1 MRITRLSWTNYK
13 GLADGAIDADGS
25 DVMISGRNGVGK
37 STIAEMISFVLFGLD
52 KGKSIKPFEDGR
64 VQHDSELVHG
74 AQITFDDGTTLS
86 RKIGGNTDGFRYFVN
101 GKRKS
106 AGEFNNL
113 VSNITHGGGELV
125 INPFYFHDD
134 KKFSKDKRYN
144 LLLKIFGLKV
154 RDFLTPD
161 EATLLNGQTADEFI
175 DTAKSE
181 LKSLKRDADKIPP
194 ARIDDFAIRLSKPP
208 VDYSDEIKRVE
219 SQIARLEVDIS
230 ELETAR
236 DKLNQSAATNI
247 KAEYD
252 SIIRQADTLKQTIA
266 RNQRELDRKENYFKN
281 LSDEY
286 HTVKKSEAGI
296 CPTCKQKMPEAQ
308 FKDAKKKRMSEL
320 IIEGK
325 AVKADIESLTA
336 LIDADNKTLFEL
348 GQRAGELST
357 AANEQSAN
365 ENNRRERLAEVK
377 RAIADNQSEMNKFRD
392 ALADRKAKMQVDAD
406 NRAEDMKRMNELQA
420 ELKELNKKIAKLEA
434 NINAAK
440 FIRQRIVDSLE
451 EKINSHFSSVKFKL
465 FNVVASTGEAKPA
478 CETVMHDV
486 PYSAL
491 SRGEKLRCALET
503 FKVIQ
508 AYYKTEMPL
517 IIDNAE
523 SYTLKIDLPNQ
534 LWLFKVTDDKLVI
547 EVQKARLAA

>member
-25 DVMISGRNGVGK
+25 DVTISGRNGVGK
-37 STIAEMISFVLFGLD
+37 STIAEMILFVLFGLG
-52 KGKSIKPFEDGR
+52 KGESIKPFEGGR

-74 AQITFDDGTTLS
+74 AQIIFDDGTTLS
-86 RKIGGNTDGFRYFVN
+86 RKIGGNTEGFRYFVN

-134 KKFSKDKRYN
+134 KKFSKEERRD
-144 LLLKIFGLKV
+144 LLLKMFGVKESDL
-154 RDFLTPD
+154 LTPD
-161 EATLLNGQTADEFI
+161 EITLLDGQTADEFI

-181 LKSLKRDADKIPP
+181 LKSLKRDADKIP
-194 ARIDDFAIRLSKPP
+194 ARIDELAMRLAKPP
-208 VDYSDEIKRVE
+208 VDHTAEIKQIE

-252 SIIRQADTLKQTIA
+252 SIMRQADTLKQTIA
-266 RNQRELDRKENYFKN
+266 RNERELGRKKN
-281 LSDEY
+281 QCQNLRDEWLK
-286 HTVKKSEAGI
+286 VNRSEPGF
-296 CPTCKQKMPEAQ
+296 CPTCKQKMPETQ
-308 FKDAKKKRMSEL
+308 FKDAKEKRLDE
-320 IIEGK
+320 IKNEGTALK
-325 AVKADIESLTA
+325 TDIESLTA
-336 LIDADNKTLFEL
+336 LIESDNKTLLEL
-348 GQRAGELST
+348 EQRAGELST

-377 RAIADNQSEMNKFRD
+377 RAIADNQSKMNKLRD
-392 ALADRKAKMQVDAD
+392 ALAGRKAEMKTDAD
-406 NRAEDMKRMNELQA
+406 NRAADTKRMNELQA
-420 ELKELNKKIAKLEA
+420 ELKELNKKIAKLEVD
-434 NINAAK
+434 INAAK
-440 FIRQRIVDSLE
+440 FIRQRIVDTLE
-451 EKINSHFSSVKFKL
+451 EKINSHFDSVKFKL
-465 FNVVASTGEAKPA
+465 FNVVASTGEVKPA

-486 PYSAL
+486 PYSSL
-491 SRGEKLRCALET
+491 SKGEKFKCALET

-517 IIDNAE
+517 IIDDAE
-523 SYTLKIDLPNQ
+523 SYTFEIDLPNQ
-534 LWLFKVTDDKLVI
+534 KWLFKVTGDDKLVI

>member
-1 MRITRLSWTNYK
+1 MRITRLTWTNYK

-25 DVMISGRNGVGK
+25 DVTISGRNGVGK
-37 STIAEMISFVLFGLD
+37 STIAEMISFVLFGLG
-52 KGKSIKPFEDGR
+52 KGESIKPFEGGR
-64 VQHDSELVHG
+64 IQHDSELVHG
-74 AQITFDDGTTLS
+74 AQITFDDGTTLN
-86 RKIGGNTDGFRYFVN
+86 RKIGGNTEGFRYFVN

-113 VSNITHGGGELV
+113 VSNMTHGGGELV

-134 KKFSKDKRYN
+134 KKFSKEERRD
-144 LLLKIFGLKV
+144 LLLKMFGVKESDL
-154 RDFLTPD
+154 LTPD
-161 EATLLNGQTADEFI
+161 EVTLLNGQTADEFI

-181 LKSLKRDADKIPP
+181 LKSLKRDADKIP
-194 ARIDDFAIRLSKPP
+194 ARIDELAMRLSKPP
-208 VDYSDEIKRVE
+208 VDHTAEIKQIE
-219 SQIARLEVDIS
+219 SQIARLEVDMS

-266 RNQRELDRKENYFKN
+266 RNERELGRKENYFKN

-286 HTVKKSEAGI
+286 HTVKKSETGI

-336 LIDADNKTLFEL
+336 LIESDNKTLLEL

-377 RAIADNQSEMNKFRD
+377 RAIADNQSEMNKLRD
-392 ALADRKAKMQVDAD
+392 ALAGRKAEMKTDAD
-406 NRAEDMKRMNELQA
+406 NRAADTKRMNELQA
-420 ELKELNKKIAKLEA
+420 ELKELNKKIAKLEVD
-434 NINAAK
+434 INAAK
-440 FIRQRIVDSLE
+440 FIRQRIVDTLE
-451 EKINSHFSSVKFKL
+451 EKINSHFDSVKFKL
-465 FNVVASTGEAKPA
+465 FNVVASTGEVKPA

-486 PYSAL
+486 PYSSL
-491 SRGEKLRCALET
+491 SKGEKFKCALET

-517 IIDNAE
+517 IIDDAE
-523 SYTLKIDLPNQ
+523 SYTFEIDLPNQ
-534 LWLFKVTDDKLVI
+534 KWLFKVTGDDKLVI